1 MNCSELIALLSSFPP
16 QARVIVD
23 GYEGGFSDATKLD
36 LVNIKADAN
45 PDVDYYGRH
54 LIDDQGPTTEA
65 AVWIQGVNARG
76 DSLSVQD
83 LARLKENG
91 IW

>member
-1 MNCSELIALLSSFPP
+1 MNCSQLIALLSSFTP
-16 QARVIVD
+16 QARVILD
-23 GYEGGFSDATKLD
+23 GCEGGFNDATKLD
-36 LVNIKADAN
+36 LVKIKADAN

-54 LIDDQGPTTEA
+54 LIDAQDPTAEA

-76 DSLSVQD
+76 DSLSVHD
-83 LARLKENG
+83 LERLKEKG

>member
-16 QARVIVD
+16 QARVILD
-23 GYEGGFSDATKLD
+23 GYEGGFNDATKLD

-45 PDVDYYGRH
+45 PDVDYYGSH
-54 LIDDQGPTTEA
+54 LIDDKGPTAEA
-65 AVWIQGVNARG
+65 AVWIHGVNARG

-83 LARLKENG
+83 LARLKEKG

>member
-16 QARVIVD
+16 LARVIMD
-23 GYEGGFSDATKLD
+23 GYESGFNDVTKLE

-45 PDVDYYGRH
+45 PDVDCFGLH
-54 LIDDQGPTTEA
+54 LIDNKGPTTEA
-65 AVWIQGVNARG
+65 AVWIQCVNASG

-83 LARLKENG
+83 LAQLKENG